1 MPNLSAIESRLTAR
15 IAQRR
20 DDLLADLR
28 RHVNLPTGPGG
39 MGLDESRALF
49 TQRLEQLGARTT
61 LRPGDPRPDW
71 ISPDASS
78 ATPPATAVC
87 TRVTNSTLPKILL
100 AGHLDTVH
108 PATSPFRELVVTTDG
123 KRATG
128 PGCMDMKGGIV
139 IAVAAL
145 EALEEIGLP
154 CSWSFLLNADEE
166 TGSYCSDRTLRD
178 EAAKHDLG
186 LAFEPAMP
194 DGGLVVARP
203 GSGQFML
210 EVRGKAAHVGRDFT
224 SGISAVNA
232 LAERLLRI
240 ANMPRP
246 DQGLIVSVGPI
257 DGGTASNIVPD
268 RARAW
273 GNVRFPDQAAA
284 DRVLHELGSLA
295 TPPTQS
301 TLPTVQLRTSFSR
314 PPKPKTPHVE
324 RLALLARQAAQDLG
338 QHLPFGTT
346 GGVCDGNNLQAAGL
360 PTIDTLG
367 VRGGGAHTTD
377 EWIDLTSL
385 VERCQLVAVLLSR
398 LAQGAMA

>member
-1 MPNLSAIESRLTAR
+1 MPLSPLESRLSAR
-15 IAQRR
+15 IAQRAA
-20 DDLLADLR
+20 DLLADLR

-39 MGLDESRALF
+39 TGLDESRALF
-49 TQRLEQLGARTT
+49 TRRLEQLGARTT

-78 ATPPATAVC
+78 AAPPATAVC
-87 TRVTNSTLPKILL
+87 TRLSSPASPRILL

-108 PATSPFRELVVTTDG
+108 PANSSFRELTVATDG
-123 KRATG
+123 TRATG

-145 EALEEIGLP
+145 EALEDVGLP

-178 EAAKHDLG
+178 EAAKHDIG

-224 SGISAVNA
+224 GGVSAVNA

-240 ANMPRP
+240 ANMPKP
-246 DQGLIVSVGPI
+246 AQGLILSVGPI

-273 GNVRFPDQAAA
+273 GNVRFPDQATA
-284 DRVLHELGSLA
+284 DRVLHELESLA

-301 TLPTVQLRTSFSR
+301 ALPTVQLRTSFSR

-324 RLALLARQAAQDLG
+324 RLALLARQAAHDLG

-385 VERCQLVAVLLSR
+385 VERCQLVAVLLAR
-398 LAQGAMA
+398 LACGAMF